1 MDNQNARL
9 AGGEGFRYDLLRRQP
24 RFGLLVRTQSP
35 GEAELLPAVA
45 ELAVLG
51 PVQVLDAGNHFDA
64 IKVAY
69 AIRHI
74 TPDLKTASENLQIV
88 RAFTC
93 IEVVKGLQQ
102 TPAGAPLIIL
112 DLLATFYDEAV
123 SDKRSALLVEQ
134 CVTQIRRL
142 AAAAPVVASVRDDG
156 PTSGPRSNLLQLVR
170 QAADLVDEE
179 SLRLTQAQTRM
190 F

>member
-1 MDNQNARL
+1 MSEQKARL
-9 AGGEGFRYDLLRRQP
+9 AGGGSFRNELLRRQP

-35 GEAELLPAVA
+35 GAAELLPVVA

-51 PVQVLDAGNHFDA
+51 QVQVLDAGNHFDA
-64 IKVAY
+64 IRVAY

-74 TPDLKTASENLQIV
+74 TPDLKTASDNLQIV

-123 SDKRSALLVEQ
+123 SDKRSALLVAH
-134 CVTQIRRL
+134 CVAEIRRL
-142 AAAAPVVASVRDDG
+142 AEAAPVVASVRDDG
-156 PTSGPRSNLLQLVR
+156 PASGPRSTLLPMVR

-179 SLRLTQAQTRM
+179 SLRLTQAQARM

>member
-1 MDNQNARL
+1 MSDQKARL
-9 AGGEGFRYDLLRRQP
+9 AGGRGFRNELLRRLP
-24 RFGLLVRTQSP
+24 RFGLLMRKQSS
-35 GEAELLPAVA
+35 GAAELLPVVA

-64 IKVAY
+64 IQVAY

-102 TPAGAPLIIL
+102 VPAGAPLIIL

-123 SDKRSALLVEQ
+123 NDKRSTLLVEQ
-134 CVTQIRRL
+134 CVAQIRRL
-142 AAAAPVVASVRDDG
+142 AIAAPVVASVRDDR
-156 PTSGPRSNLLQLVR
+156 PASGPRSNLLALVR

-179 SLRLTQAQTRM
+179 RFRLTQAQARM